1 MKRSIILLAGMFCI
15 GTAGYSQT
23 PYTNENL
30 LSPDLIGTARYVGMG
45 GALGALGADISAI
58 SSNPAAIG
66 LFRKGDVSLTFG
78 FLTQHEKPALN
89 TDMTHMSFDQ
99 IGFVF
104 TTPVMGDAVKFV
116 NFAFNYQ
123 KKANFNSAFIAD
135 KSRLNGLSQTQ
146 QMADLYNNGLSSPLA
161 DLMYEAYLIDPIDAN
176 CNILGDAD
184 DPNFDRFVG
193 YDGWSNQFSRISE
206 GGIYAFDFN
215 LSTNIQDRV
224 YLGLTLGIDRVNY
237 NSYTTYSEQMRGM
250 DNVTGSFVP
259 LDMWYSQYDVHA
271 ITGYGVNV
279 KLGTII
285 RPIENSAFRIGVT
298 VESPTNY
305 NLESAASYSLDS
317 PYNENGAIEYD
328 QTGNISYYNYSPR
341 EELASLYYALLTPW
355 KFRLSAGHTIGTI
368 LALGAEYEF
377 AGYRHIR
384 QSYDDG
390 YGSLNGVRDYDM
402 DRLHKDNLRGV
413 HSFKAGFELNLYKG
427 LSLRGGYNF
436 YSSAFEDNAHLDQ
449 VNPSPAFNYAT
460 TTDYINKSRTNI
472 YTLGLGYRYR
482 HFYIDAA
489 YKFRQQSG
497 KFYAFDDTYAGGNQ
511 LSPVDVNLGVHQ
523 AFFTLGYKF

>member
-1 MKRSIILLAGMFCI
+1 MFCI

-23 PYTNENL
+23 PYANENL

-146 QMADLYNNGLSSPLA
+146 QMADLYNNRLSSPLA

-176 CNILGDAD
+176 GNILGDAD

-317 PYNENGAIEYD
+317 PYSG
-328 QTGNISYYNYSPR
+328 TG
-341 EELASLYYALLTPW
+341 ALLLHDPEVTHCAGMLNV
-355 KFRLSAGHTIGTI
+355 RASAYFLGKIANGI
-368 LALGAEYEF
+368 YFDALAVLGVK
-377 AGYRHIR
+377 
-384 QSYDDG
+384 
-390 YGSLNGVRDYDM
+390 LC
-402 DRLHKDNLRGV
+402 
-413 HSFKAGFELNLYKG
+413 
-427 LSLRGGYNF
+427 
-436 YSSAFEDNAHLDQ
+436 SSAEIPGLVNRHHLAGDRK
-449 VNPSPAFNYAT
+449 VLLDLLIDKAFNLG
-460 TTDYINKSRTNI
+460 KLFLCHRTRTVEVKAE
-472 YTLGLGYRYR
+472 TLG
-482 HFYIDAA
+482 
-489 YKFRQQSG
+489 S
-497 KFYAFDDTYAGGNQ
+497 
-511 LSPVDVNLGVHQ
+511 DV
-523 AFFTLGYKF
+523 